1 MIRLGLFFLAILFL
15 ISCNEEKSF
24 DDYPQGDFFEVQGMV
39 YEKEEIKHFFREPTW
54 NVKYLFKIDN
64 KIYKGEKEKI
74 NVPILSGQPLIIYV
88 NKNNPELNFFKK
100 IKF

>member
-1 MIRLGLFFLAILFL
+1 M
-15 ISCNEEKSF
+15 
-24 DDYPQGDFFEVQGMV
+24 QGMV

-88 NKNNPELNFFKK
+88 NKIELNMTLNASDSLTL
-100 IKF
+100 